1 MPEEGDGRRRRT
13 AASRRRGGG
22 PAARH
27 RRPVG
32 THAGAASASGGAAAA
47 GGTAAAY
54 WGAKRQGW
62 AAATA
67 RPAIGSRRSIRSVT
81 GSPLRYP
88 RPGRAR
94 PGGPRACPLSSPF
107 SVDCGGA
114 VRLNER
120 VAERAARL
128 WACRVDPLER
138 SGRLRARRVERR
150 GRQRGIG
157 STLLGWD
164 SARVAQRAGSTR
176 CSRAPPLLHRLQS
189 PWSHSCLAARRQAAS
204 GAPPRRCCR

>member
-94 PGGPRACPLSSPF
+94 PGGRRARPLSSPF
-107 SVDCGGA
+107 LSIAAAPYASTSGSPSAPRGSG
-114 VRLNER
+114 
-120 VAERAARL
+120 RAA
-128 WACRVDPLER
+128 
-138 SGRLRARRVERR
+138 
-150 GRQRGIG
+150 
-157 STLLGWD
+157 STLSSD
-164 SARVAQRAGSTR
+164 R
-176 CSRAPPLLHRLQS
+176 
-189 PWSHSCLAARRQAAS
+189 AAS
-204 GAPPRRCCR
+204 GRGASNGAAVSEESARCSMAGIRGEWAGREKNDGGERKTSRQDRKCCRSW

>member
-164 SARVAQRAGSTR
+164 SARVASRKPS
-176 CSRAPPLLHRLQS
+176 SRAPSR
-189 PWSHSCLAARRQAAS
+189 AAANS
-204 GAPPRRCCR
+204 ET

>member
-13 AASRRRGGG
+13 AASRRRGAG

-27 RRPVG
+27 RRPA
-32 THAGAASASGGAAAA
+32 TTRAGAASASGGDAAA

-54 WGAKRQGW
+54 CGAKRQGW

-94 PGGPRACPLSSPF
+94 PGGRRARPLSSPF
-107 SVDCGGA
+107 LSIAAAPYASTSGSPSAPRGSG
-114 VRLNER
+114 
-120 VAERAARL
+120 RAA
-128 WACRVDPLER
+128 
-138 SGRLRARRVERR
+138 
-150 GRQRGIG
+150 
-157 STLLGWD
+157 STLSSD
-164 SARVAQRAGSTR
+164 R
-176 CSRAPPLLHRLQS
+176 
-189 PWSHSCLAARRQAAS
+189 AAS
-204 GAPPRRCCR
+204 GRGASNGAAVSEESARCSMAGFAASGMPRPNSRLSKRKILPNDTPTAKRDRNRQTP

>member
-67 RPAIGSRRSIRSVT
+67 RPAIGSRRSICPVT

-164 SARVAQRAGSTR
+164 SARVGFR
-176 CSRAPPLLHRLQS
+176 PLCVAD
-189 PWSHSCLAARRQAAS
+189 SHSEPSCLPAADSSVVLSQDIVETDHMHNILTES
-204 GAPPRRCCR
+204 